1 MRNDLHTLIANNGLD
16 VNSPLFEEVI
26 QYLLRVHGN
35 PIKEYH
41 QRFAKACSFH
51 SELTPARFRTELHD
65 TEYVGVALKFFA
77 GYAALKFGKVPTRHL
92 TVTAA
97 KFGISKADSKR
108 VIAMLGQRP
117 MLLAI
122 RKRLTAEGFT
132 AECLDLNAY
141 RAALQLGHSIIV
153 GLTDSIAKHVNRNLR
168 WVAKAHNCRPADLN
182 TEITAQVIS
191 VYYGMLPTNRSD
203 DHVQNYLCSALHSR
217 IKNLANYHSA
227 EKRKRQVKVTENGEV
242 RYSLIEASE
251 SHLNKYGAG
260 GDAST
265 VSIEEIG
272 GCDDSLEL
280 HNYEFKRS
288 VDALFKIAKCK
299 PKRFALYS
307 VLLGRNVPAFADYLR
322 QKRLL
327 RSDTKTVREWLIDK
341 PVAYLADVLGKWLG
355 VSSGAVQKGMTE
367 MAMILL

>member
-1 MRNDLHTLIANNGLD
+1 MRNDLHTLITANELD
-16 VNSPLFEEVI
+16 INSPIFEEVI
-26 QYLLRVHGN
+26 LYLLRAYGT
-35 PIKEYH
+35 PIKVYH

-77 GYAALKFGKVPTRHL
+77 GYAALKYGKVSTRHL
-92 TVTAA
+92 TATAP
-97 KFGISKADSKR
+97 KYGVSKCDAKR
-108 VIAMLGQRP
+108 VIAMLGQRHY
-117 MLLAI
+117 LNAV
-122 RKRLTAEGFT
+122 RSRLVDEGFT
-132 AECLDLNAY
+132 AESLDLNAY
-141 RAALQLGHSIIV
+141 REALQLGHNVIV

-168 WVAKAHNCRPADLN
+168 WVAKAHNCRTADLN

-191 VYYGMLPTNRSD
+191 VYYSILPTHKSD

-227 EKRKRQVKVTENGEV
+227 EKRKRQVKVVENGET

-251 SHLNKYGAG
+251 SHLNKFSAG
-260 GDAST
+260 GDSA
-265 VSIEEIG
+265 VSIEEMG

-280 HNYEFKRS
+280 HNFEFTRS

-307 VLLGRNVPAFADYLR
+307 VLLGRNVPAFAEFLR

-327 RSDTKTVREWLIDK
+327 RSETKTVREWLIDK
-341 PVAYLADVLGKWLG
+341 PVAYLAEVLGKWLG
-355 VSSGAVQKGMTE
+355 VSPAHVQKGMTE